1 MTDQTNPSHGGN
13 EHDGD
18 AANAPAADFGAPADQ
33 SQQPSTPAEQS
44 PYAAPADQGQ
54 QFSAPAEQNPYAAPA
69 ADFGAPAQ
77 QNPYGSAPAD
87 QGQYSAPA
95 DQGQQF
101 SAPAEQSPYGAP
113 ADQGQQYSA
122 PAEQN
127 PYGSAPTP
135 GYGSAPADQGQYGA
149 PAGGYGSAPADQG
162 QYAAP
167 GQPNYGAPA
176 GGQYGAP
183 GQGGQY
189 GAPGQ
194 PQYGAGQG
202 YGMPSSPQDEVETAK
217 DGHMFAGIGSI
228 FGLGWLVAIIMY
240 VTGKDKGPFARQEL
254 AASLNFQL
262 SMLIYTA
269 GILIVSSILMF
280 VFIGFLTI
288 WLYVVPLILAIIF
301 AFVSMSKVSNGGSS
315 NYPLTIKMVK

>member
-1 MTDQTNPSHGGN
+1 
-13 EHDGD
+13 
-18 AANAPAADFGAPADQ
+18 
-33 SQQPSTPAEQS
+33 
-44 PYAAPADQGQ
+44 
-54 QFSAPAEQNPYAAPA
+54 
-69 ADFGAPAQ
+69 
-77 QNPYGSAPAD
+77 
-87 QGQYSAPA
+87 
-95 DQGQQF
+95 
-101 SAPAEQSPYGAP
+101 
-113 ADQGQQYSA
+113 
-122 PAEQN
+122 
-127 PYGSAPTP
+127 
-135 GYGSAPADQGQYGA
+135 
-149 PAGGYGSAPADQG
+149 
-162 QYAAP
+162 P

-217 DGHMFAGIGSI
+217 NGHMFAGIGSI